1 MKCLG
6 AVVLTSL
13 LLSFLPAYAQGPDD
27 QYVQIYNL
35 IQEADGMEA
44 KAQSN
49 QALAKYLEAQTA
61 LRRFQKGY
69 PDWNSQV
76 VKFRLG
82 YLEDKVAA
90 RPAKTTEPAGAVGAG
105 SVATPGKSAPVAAP
119 IQAQAERTSAP
130 SDAENQ

>member
-1 MKCLG
+1 MKCLV

-13 LLSFLPAYAQGPDD
+13 LLSFFPAYAQGPDD

-49 QALAKYLEAQTA
+49 QALAKYLEAQSA

-69 PDWNSQV
+69 PDWNTQV
-76 VKFRLG
+76 VKFRLS
-82 YLEDKVAA
+82 YLEEKVAA
-90 RPAKTTEPAGAVGAG
+90 RSPKASEPAVTAGAA
-105 SVATPGKSAPVAAP
+105 S
-119 IQAQAERTSAP
+119 
-130 SDAENQ
+130 